1 MIICFDGLLSMY
13 SDNPLITWSCKI
25 MWQTKVIISSLS
37 KCLWQGGNLPWWA
50 AVRKVTSSFNYVV
63 LCYKLKIIISPLQ
76 YIYGHKPR
84 QAGDL
89 PSEASTYNVAPTFG
103 NMALRDHVTNWKHM
117 LTSRMRMATK
127 RDRMMTP
134 WLYNHVVF
142 KISWHSKIIL
152 CPLIECLWPLML
164 AG

>member
-89 PSEASTYNVAPTFG
+89 PSEASTYNVAPTF
-103 NMALRDHVTNWKHM
+103 ALTWPCEITWQTENICWLPECVWPQNVTGWWLHDCIIMWSLRSRDTVK
-117 LTSRMRMATK
+117 
-127 RDRMMTP
+127 
-134 WLYNHVVF
+134 
-142 KISWHSKIIL
+142 
-152 CPLIECLWPLML
+152 
-164 AG
+164 